1 MEEGLHFFSEL
12 KFFKYQK
19 KFFSTR
25 GRKGQKPG
33 RLSFPKGNH
42 NRTKVLGLSLG
53 EEHRTFIAKVG
64 HFFTV
69 SVIADII
76 VALTGLF
83 KD

>member
-1 MEEGLHFFSEL
+1 MEEGLHSFRVKIL
-12 KFFKYQK
+12 QAPK

-33 RLSFPKGNH
+33 HLSFPKGNH

-69 SVIADII
+69 SVITDII
-76 VALTGLF
+76 MALTGLF